1 MGGCCFLISR
11 RRKKVVHMKI
21 IIVGCGKI
29 GTTILSSLLAEG
41 HDIVAVDSD
50 PDVISEISN
59 IYDSMCVCGN
69 AVDCDTLSEAGVEKC
84 ELFVSATASDELN
97 MLSCFIAKRMGAKHT
112 IARIRNP
119 EYNDKSLG
127 FMRQQ
132 LDLSM
137 SLNPD
142 LIAAQELYHLLKLP
156 SAVKIEYFSRRN
168 FEMVELIVRE
178 GSPLCDMPLM
188 DLRKKYHEAKFLICA
203 VQRGEEV
210 CIPDGSFCLK
220 AGDRIELTASP
231 SEIQKLLRMLGIL
244 QKQARNVMILGASR
258 MGFYLAKMLLAS
270 GSAVKI
276 IDKKRQR
283 CHEVSELL
291 PGAVVIC
298 GDGAQQELLLEEGL
312 RNMDAFVSLTG
323 MDEENILISFYASSQ
338 GVPKVISKVNRDE
351 LQLIADKLGLESL
364 ISSKNVSSNML
375 SRYARALENSL
386 GSNMETLYK
395 LMDGKAEALEFWVQ
409 GDSRITGTMLK
420 DMRLKSGILIA
431 GILRGRKALI
441 PAGDDAIQKGDRV
454 IVMTAG
460 HRINNLID
468 ILDQ

>member
-1 MGGCCFLISR
+1 MN
-11 RRKKVVHMKI
+11 I

-69 AVDCDTLSEAGVEKC
+69 GVDCDTLSEAGIEKC
-84 ELFVSATASDELN
+84 ELFVSTTGSDEFN
-97 MLSCFIAKRMGAKHT
+97 MLSCFLAKRMGAKHT

-119 EYNDKSLG
+119 EYSDKSIS

-137 SLNPD
+137 SFNPD
-142 LIAAQELYHLLKLP
+142 LIAAVELYHTLKMP

-168 FEMVELIVRE
+168 FEMVELIARE
-178 GSPLCDMPLM
+178 GSPLCDVQLM
-188 DLRKKYHEAKFLICA
+188 ELRKRYSQAKFLICA
-203 VQRGEEV
+203 VQRGNEV
-210 CIPDGSFCLK
+210 HIPDGSFRLQ
-220 AGDRIELTASP
+220 AGDRIELTAAP
-231 SEIQKLLRMLGIL
+231 SEIQKLLRLMGIM
-244 QKQARNVMILGASR
+244 QKQAKNVMILGASR

-270 GSAVKI
+270 GSNVKI
-276 IDKKRQR
+276 IDKDRLR
-283 CHEVSELL
+283 CQEVSEKL

-298 GDGAQQELLLEEGL
+298 GDGAQQELLREEGI
-312 RNMDAFVSLTG
+312 RSMDAFVSLTG

-338 GVPKVISKVNRDE
+338 GVPKVITKVNRGE
-351 LQLIADKLGLESL
+351 LASIADRLGLESL
-364 ISSKNVSSNML
+364 ISSRTVSSNLL

-395 LMDGKAEALEFWVQ
+395 LMDGKVEALEFRVQ
-409 GDSRITGTMLK
+409 GDSQITGCPLK
-420 DMRLKSGILIA
+420 EMKLKSGILLA
-431 GILRGRKALI
+431 GILRGRRALI
-441 PAGDDAIQKGDRV
+441 PAGDDEIQSGDRV
-454 IVMTAG
+454 VVITAG
-460 HRINNLID
+460 HRINNLTD
-468 ILDQ
+468 ILQQ